1 MSAPRPTCATRN
13 DALFEVMQPFL
24 VAPPWNTPRFDL
36 APMGLPI
43 PEAHV
48 INPLCADSETFLLA
62 LQTLDRL
69 TFGPE
74 GMPMPRWVFFDCAE
88 IPGGIFGFGRPATSL
103 PPDVRA
109 ALDLPTDYTGLVPF
123 SMYVAIPVRPPAEGQ
138 PGGAWFGHNLAS
150 LNPVFPALRM
160 KGLASVTK
168 ALALKCFRAAEQI
181 GATQWDSEALFIHTR
196 FGPLELVT
204 AWTPAHSE
212 PSTLTYRFEVTDVKI
227 RHAMGDP
234 NAPLATPTADL
245 EIAAD
250 DHAAMQALQ
259 ANIER
264 GGRYVVAGPPR
275 RHEGVWRIP
284 VARQPGGA

>member
-1 MSAPRPTCATRN
+1 MSGGRPTCPTRN

-36 APMGLPI
+36 APMGLSI
-43 PEAHV
+43 PATHV
-48 INPLCADSETFLLA
+48 IDPLRTDSETFLLA

-74 GMPMPRWVFFDCAE
+74 GMPMPRWVFYDCAE

-103 PPDVRA
+103 PDDVRA
-109 ALDLPTDYTGLVPF
+109 ALELPPEYTGLVPF
-123 SMYVAIPVRPPAEGQ
+123 SMYVAIPVRPPPANH

-168 ALALKCFRAAEQI
+168 ALALKCFQADEQI

-196 FGPLELVT
+196 FGPLDLVT

-212 PSTLTYRFEVTDVKI
+212 PSTLTYRFEVTDLKI

-234 NAPLATPTADL
+234 RAALPQPAVDL

-250 DHAAMQALQ
+250 DHAAMRNLQ
-259 ANIER
+259 ADIER
-264 GGRYVVAGPPR
+264 GGRYAVAGPPR

-284 VARQPGGA
+284 VVHQPGGA